1 VLAHGLLD
9 TLCSRGSDALIDH
22 ECLLQVVQAL
32 AGVAFLEVAE
42 ADAFKGTRFNKGT
55 PMSRPCARTCQP
67 GRAMA
72 LTACTMAQNGRLA
85 HHAHRRRFRRA
96 AATRSWPGPPARRG
110 QPTATLLPI
119 PRQPVRP
126 GQSHSPGLG

>member
-85 HHAHRRRFRRA
+85 HHAHRRRMHRLIQHVSLRVCDRPSNRYA
-96 AATRSWPGPPARRG
+96 AIFCIFPDLGPG
-110 QPTATLLPI
+110 
-119 PRQPVRP
+119 
-126 GQSHSPGLG
+126 